1 MKFLVRFLEVETNG
15 WEERRP
21 QVNNCVGNP
30 VSLSTKANIW
40 HWDANAPTNGS
51 SNYHVYYHWPTENLE
66 LPETFRS
73 AQSLLLMWFT
83 QLLVCQSGSAVHLPN
98 SFSVWTKFCPFTA
111 ASVNWTVCQI
121 RGPTTV
127 ASSLSLGLGLICY
140 QCRDSCIP
148 IGFPSFGFPKLFK
161 LLALFEPWVAI

>member
-1 MKFLVRFLEVETNG
+1 MLEILCLCQQ
-15 WEERRP
+15 RP
-21 QVNNCVGNP
+21 TSDIEMLM
-30 VSLSTKANIW
+30 SLPMGHLTIMCIITG
-40 HWDANAPTNGS
+40 P
-51 SNYHVYYHWPTENLE
+51 ENLE

-98 SFSVWTKFCPFTA
+98 SSSVWTKFCPFTA